1 MAFVYEVIPSEDL
14 EYVRSLGIKDWSG
27 HGFKH
32 FFEGDTGWSI
42 DRNRQ
47 AFLVRLGGGY
57 DDMPYFAAFW
67 YEGCEIRIETPVR
80 LFEDNEGRKIRKIT
94 GISIPQE
101 CYSKKEEI
109 CNLIIE
115 AYLAMSK
122 YYNSSIITEI
132 HCEPKIKER

>member
-1 MAFVYEVIPSEDL
+1 MAFVCEIIPSEDI

-27 HGFKH
+27 HDLER
-32 FFEGDTGWSI
+32 FFEGISEWSI

-57 DDMPYFAAFW
+57 KDMPYFAAFW

-94 GISIPQE
+94 GISIPKE
-101 CYSKKEEI
+101 LYSQKEEI

-122 YYNSSIITEI
+122 YYNSSTITEI